1 MREQR
6 SVLEI
11 AVKDADGA
19 AIKYGFDKSAFGKI
33 EIPTSSK
40 TYRIDISKSS
50 HVSVWIY
57 ARADSP
63 FTKLAIVRAPDT
75 TTGKVI
81 DFRTLRSLRDT
92 GNMTIGDRAFL
103 EANDGR
109 IIQIVLTA
117 VLYYDAGD
125 SSDEVRFKY
134 KVFDAGEFLIA
145 SL

>member
-1 MREQR
+1 MPELTVR
-6 SVLEI
+6 SQNWPSCR
-11 AVKDADGA
+11 A
-19 AIKYGFDKSAFGKI
+19 A
-33 EIPTSSK
+33 
-40 TYRIDISKSS
+40 
-50 HVSVWIY
+50 
-57 ARADSP
+57 
-63 FTKLAIVRAPDT
+63 DT

-109 IIQIVLTA
+109 IIQIVLTG